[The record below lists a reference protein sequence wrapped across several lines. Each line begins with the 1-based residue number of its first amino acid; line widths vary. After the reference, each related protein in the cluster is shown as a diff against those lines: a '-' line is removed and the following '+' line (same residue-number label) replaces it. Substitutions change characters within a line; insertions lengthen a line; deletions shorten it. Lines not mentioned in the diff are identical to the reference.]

1 MNELVQKKS
10 DKRRRWFGL
19 LYLLIAGIML
29 VWGTTWLEP
38 YLSQSSWKFLLYW
51 FACFLI
57 TIMAMLVALLDIW
70 IIRTRARQQRQ
81 KAAHQAFKKEAKE
94 KNESN

>member
-1 MNELVQKKS
+1 
-10 DKRRRWFGL
+10 
-19 LYLLIAGIML
+19 
-29 VWGTTWLEP
+29 
-38 YLSQSSWKFLLYW
+38 
-51 FACFLI
+51 
-57 TIMAMLVALLDIW
+57 MAMLVALLDIW